1 MTLTVNSSKK
11 LGMNIMEKKTEEY
24 SVEDVVTENELQS
37 EPLSKEEQLKA
48 SYQKYKETGEIDEIL
63 QADMDESKEEFG
75 TFMKKFIQIF
85 GVAAVVLYVVVMV
98 TLFQFREKS
107 SLISGVGMAT
117 VTFTYIVG
125 IVFCLVILRKK

>member
-1 MTLTVNSSKK
+1 
-11 LGMNIMEKKTEEY
+11 MEKKTEEY
-24 SVEDVVTENELQS
+24 SVEDIVTENETQS

-85 GVAAVVLYVVVMV
+85 SAAAVVLYVVVMV

-107 SLISGVGMAT
+107 ALISAVGMAT

>member
-24 SVEDVVTENELQS
+24 SVEDVVTEIEPQS
-37 EPLSKEEQLKA
+37 ETLSKEEQLKP

-63 QADMDESKEEFG
+63 QADMDESREEFG

-107 SLISGVGMAT
+107 ALISAVGMAT

-125 IVFCLVILRKK
+125 IVFCLVFLRKK

>member
-1 MTLTVNSSKK
+1 
-11 LGMNIMEKKTEEY
+11 MEKKTEEY
-24 SVEDVVTENELQS
+24 SVEDVVTENEPQS

-107 SLISGVGMAT
+107 ALISAVGMAT

>member
-24 SVEDVVTENELQS
+24 SVEDVVTENEPQS

-63 QADMDESKEEFG
+63 QADMEESKEEFG

-85 GVAAVVLYVVVMV
+85 GVAAAVLYVVVMV

-107 SLISGVGMAT
+107 ALISGVGMAT
-117 VTFTYIVG
+117 VTLTYIVG
-125 IVFCLVILRKK
+125 IVFCLVIMRKK